1 MRAIRVYETG
11 GPEAMRLEEL
21 ETPAPGAGQALVRV
35 AAAGVNF
42 IDVYHRTGQ
51 YPSEVPIAIG
61 LEGAGTVEAAG
72 DGVDLAVGAR
82 VAWTGVRGSYATHL
96 CVPADRLVTI
106 PDGVD
111 DQTAAAVM
119 LQGMTAHYLTRST
132 FPVRAGQR
140 CLVHAAAGG
149 VGLLLCQLASRAGAT
164 VIGTA
169 STDDKRARATG
180 AGAAHVIDYTT
191 ADFVAE
197 TRRLTGGEG
206 VHVVYDSVGRSTFD
220 GSLDCLTSRGML
232 VLFGQSSGP
241 VPPLD
246 LQVLNKKGSLFVT
259 RPSLFH
265 YIAERAELIAR
276 ASDLLGWVAD
286 GSLKVHLDRT
296 LPLADAP
303 EAHRLLESRK
313 TSGKILLIPAG

>member
-1 MRAIRVYETG
+1 MKAIRVYQTG
-11 GPEAMRLEEL
+11 GPEALRLEEL
-21 ETPAPGAGQALVRV
+21 DTPAPGPGQALVRV

-72 DGVDLAVGAR
+72 DGVDLAVGTR

-106 PDGVD
+106 PDAVD

-149 VGLLLCQLASRAGAT
+149 VGLLLCQLASRAGVT

-169 STDDKRARATG
+169 STAEKRARATE
-180 AGAAHVIDYTT
+180 AGAAHVIDYTS

-206 VHVVYDSVGRSTFD
+206 VHVVYDSVGASTFE
-220 GSLDCLTSRGML
+220 GSLDCLAPRGML
-232 VLFGQSSGP
+232 VLFGQSSGA
-241 VPPLD
+241 VPALD
-246 LQVLNKKGSLFVT
+246 LQVLNNKGSLFVT

-265 YIAERAELIAR
+265 YVAERAELIAR
-276 ASDLLGWVAD
+276 ASDVLGWVAD
-286 GSLKVHLDRT
+286 GSLKVRIDRT
-296 LPLADAP
+296 LPLDQAP
-303 EAHRLLESRK
+303 EAHRLLEGRK
-313 TSGKILLIPAG
+313 TSGKLLLIP